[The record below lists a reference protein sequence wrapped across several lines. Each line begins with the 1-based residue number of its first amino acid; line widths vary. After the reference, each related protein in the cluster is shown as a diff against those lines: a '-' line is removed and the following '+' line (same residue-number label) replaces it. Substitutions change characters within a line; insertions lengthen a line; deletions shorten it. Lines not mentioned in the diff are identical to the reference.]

1 MKDAEIISGDFDR
14 IAGVETDRWGHNNHY
29 HRYLLKHLPEKIGSA
44 VDVGCGT
51 GEFTRLLAERS
62 SEVTG
67 IDLSHNMLSRALE
80 KAKGIKNVSYVKAD
94 FMEYELEKE
103 QYDCIA
109 SIATVHHLP
118 MEEFLIRAKAAL
130 RPGGVLLVL
139 DLYRQENLA
148 EYILSAAAAPLNL
161 LFMLVKNGSLRVSEE
176 ERRAWQ
182 EHARHDSY
190 MSIKDI
196 RKAADKIISGAE
208 IHRHLFWR
216 YSLVWKK

>member
-1 MKDAEIISGDFDR
+1 MRQTDGSITTII
-14 IAGVETDRWGHNNHY
+14 N
-29 HRYLLKHLPEKIGSA
+29 RYLLKHLPEKIDSA
-44 VDVGCGT
+44 IDVGCGT

-62 SEVTG
+62 GKVIG
-67 IDLSHNMLSRALE
+67 IDLSDKMLSRALE
-80 KAKGIKNVSYVKAD
+80 KAKGIKNVNDVKGD
-94 FMEYELEKE
+94 FMEYELGEE

-118 MEEFLIRAKAAL
+118 MEEFLIKAKAAL
-130 RPGGVLLVL
+130 KPGGVLLVL
-139 DLYRQENLA
+139 DLYRQESLA

-161 LFMLVKNGSLRVSEE
+161 LFMLAKNSCLRVNEE
-176 ERRAWQ
+176 ERKVWQ

-196 RKAADKIISGAE
+196 RNTADKIIPGAE
-208 IHRHLFWR
+208 IYRHLFWR